1 MVNGFIFFHGPIKKM
16 ITTVWHPDGGNA
28 WDIATELTTLLS
40 EEISREIDE
49 GVVREMTRRINGG
62 ERNLDYLNRWIN
74 IGN

>member
-1 MVNGFIFFHGPIKKM
+1 MVNGFVFFHGPIKKM
-16 ITTVWHPDGGNA
+16 VATWHPDGGNA